1 MQSIREAIHNLEQSN
16 ERQFGQ
22 TAAMSNCERCLK
34 GRRGKVDG
42 TFVWKEED
50 ADSVQVIYVC
60 PNRHDCE
67 KLLQY
72 KDGLIDRLKE
82 KSGMSPDL
90 LRKTVSGFM
99 AEEPYQK
106 VLRSVTANYVM
117 NAFSKFESF
126 DTPPWLFL
134 GGQSGSGKT
143 HLCAAASNA
152 FIEKG
157 RRVKYC
163 AYTDLT
169 RALSMFDYDLEDEIK
184 HAKILF
190 LDDLFKIEPN
200 AGELKSLFDIIDFRY
215 RHNLQTIISSE
226 KRLSEIEQIDEA
238 IAGRILERCGSFVA
252 GVSQAD
258 GRNYRKEKYAAD

>member
-117 NAFSKFESF
+117 NAFSKFGIIRYSA
-126 DTPPWLFL
+126 LAV
-134 GGQSGSGKT
+134 SGWTVRIWKD
-143 HLCAAASNA
+143 A
-152 FIEKG
+152 FM
-157 RRVKYC
+157 RSC
-163 AYTDLT
+163 
-169 RALSMFDYDLEDEIK
+169 
-184 HAKILF
+184 
-190 LDDLFKIEPN
+190 FKCI
-200 AGELKSLFDIIDFRY
+200 
-215 RHNLQTIISSE
+215 H
-226 KRLSEIEQIDEA
+226 
-238 IAGRILERCGSFVA
+238 
-252 GVSQAD
+252 
-258 GRNYRKEKYAAD
+258 